1 MAAKVTQII
10 AKCDHLKL
18 IVSNALNKCDGTEN
32 IINLIDYK
40 VKSSFIYIALY
51 TVQSSLSVLNSVSMM
66 QEDNRNQH

>member
-1 MAAKVTQII
+1 M
-10 AKCDHLKL
+10 
-18 IVSNALNKCDGTEN
+18 SNALNKCDGTEN

-51 TVQSSLSVLNSVSMM
+51 TVQSSFSVLNSVSMM